1 MNSNSAAMCAPSHRV
16 CISCQSIAGMG
27 KNGMGVGGVAGM
39 VCWFP
44 GTGQSWTGAGSLTG
58 KPVRTRACSALCAP
72 PSAFWLQVLYF
83 EDFVFNHT
91 TRGVY
96 GYDFAFFLANQGA
109 SDGRGDRKSTR
120 LNSSHVRISYAV
132 S

>member
-16 CISCQSIAGMG
+16 CISCQSMAGMG
-27 KNGMGVGGVAGM
+27 RKSGVAGVRDM
-39 VCWFP
+39 GNGVPWQPCP
-44 GTGQSWTGAGSLTG
+44 PADAGAGG
-58 KPVRTRACSALCAP
+58 AP
-72 PSAFWLQVLYF
+72 AVCRPERRGLQVLYF

-109 SDGRGDRKSTR
+109 SDGRGDGDFA
-120 LNSSHVRISYAV
+120 LFEVGFVFANNLVVDGFVIFQIA
-132 S
+132 